1 MKSLPPEVK
10 LKKSL
15 ERNLRLFLELNL
27 PIDYFASIIA
37 EQFANEE
44 IAALVEGLYQHREM
58 K

>member
-1 MKSLPPEVK
+1 MNLPPEVK
-10 LKKSL
+10 LKRSL
-15 ERNLRLFLELNL
+15 ERNLHLFLELNL
-27 PIDYFASIIA
+27 PMDYFSAIIA

>member
-1 MKSLPPEVK
+1 MNLPPEVK
-10 LKKSL
+10 LKRSL

-27 PIDYFASIIA
+27 PMDYFAAIIA

-44 IAALVEGLYQHREM
+44 IAILVEGLYQHREI